1 MVGHRSSRTA
11 VLALLGVLVVTAG
24 CAAAANADGGSGAPS
39 RSRAAGSSAT
49 GRASSLLSAPPGS
62 TDDHAWS
69 GPSGPVTTGLGDV
82 DGDGRPDRIIVNAQT
97 GSVTVH
103 TAAEAAANVQ
113 LKFGGGRLEGVSDLA
128 RTGRGLIL
136 IASSASGC
144 CGYTADRAQVTVV
157 GLLAGHLSR
166 FAASDGSDPLSY
178 NDGQGQQVEGFA
190 CVGHGIV
197 TETHSAPYLPQAL
210 TDSWTTITYRLVGST
225 FTTISTRQHSGSPAQ
240 LGALTRNVGCS
251 GISAINRAD

>member
-1 MVGHRSSRTA
+1 M
-11 VLALLGVLVVTAG
+11 
-24 CAAAANADGGSGAPS
+24 
-39 RSRAAGSSAT
+39 
-49 GRASSLLSAPPGS
+49 
-62 TDDHAWS
+62 
-69 GPSGPVTTGLGDV
+69 

-103 TAAEAAANVQ
+103 TAAEAASDVQ
-113 LKFGGGRLEGVSDLA
+113 LKFDGGRLEGVSDLA

-136 IASSASGC
+136 ITSTASGC

-157 GLLAGHLSR
+157 GLLGGHLAR

-190 CVGHGIV
+190 CAGNGLV
-197 TETHSAPYLPQAL
+197 TETQSAPYLAQAVI
-210 TDSWTTITYRLVGST
+210 DSWTTTTYRLVGGT
-225 FTTISTRQHSGSPAQ
+225 FTTISTRQHTGSPAQ